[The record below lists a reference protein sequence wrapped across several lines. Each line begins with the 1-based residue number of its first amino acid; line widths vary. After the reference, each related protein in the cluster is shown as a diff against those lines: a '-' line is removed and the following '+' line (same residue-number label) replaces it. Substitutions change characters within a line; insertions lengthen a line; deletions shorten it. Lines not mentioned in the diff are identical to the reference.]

1 MTPAGTPNE
10 LDVQNEWEENTHTH
24 THICQKNIEGHLIG
38 LEILVYREPSD
49 TPPDRNYQYLLIAF
63 APKGIASTTTPYF
76 LGFVFL

>member
-38 LEILVYREPSD
+38 LEILVYRQPRAICTQRHSIYD
-49 TPPDRNYQYLLIAF
+49 NSVL
-63 APKGIASTTTPYF
+63 
-76 LGFVFL
+76 LGFRVSLKNVISFTEDSGN